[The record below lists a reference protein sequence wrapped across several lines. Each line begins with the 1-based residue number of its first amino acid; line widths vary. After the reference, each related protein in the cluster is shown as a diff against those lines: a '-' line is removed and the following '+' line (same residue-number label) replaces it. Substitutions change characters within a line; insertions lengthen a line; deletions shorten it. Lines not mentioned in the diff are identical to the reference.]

1 MEYKT
6 MRRKKM
12 TKPYAKPEKKR
23 GDWGD

>member
-12 TKPYAKPEKKR
+12 IKPYAKPEKKR
-23 GDWGD
+23 RDWRD